1 MTDTSIS
8 ATTAATPDEELAA
21 LVAQVAALS
30 KTALELTKN
39 CIDIHHTIIDTIP
52 RVVASQVA
60 AALAAAAV
68 VPAGDFVQGIALT
81 PDQLDA
87 QFPPGTGDT
96 QTWHVVCIG
105 REPGLYASAFVSF
118 VSSTLTLLSHSI
130 SDLATD
136 QVRGIPNQLRQKK
149 SSRQEALNFYRY
161 KHQAGLVQ
169 KWNEVTPAPASA
181 AAAPV
186 ANSQ

>member
-1 MTDTSIS
+1 MTDTSIP

-30 KTALELTKN
+30 KTALDLTKN

-68 VPAGDFVQGIALT
+68 VPTGDFVQGVALT
-81 PDQLDA
+81 PAQLDA

-105 REPGLYASAFVSF
+105 REPGLYASAE
-118 VSSTLTLLSHSI
+118 
-130 SDLATD
+130 LATD
-136 QVRGIPNQLRQKK
+136 QVRGVPNQLRQKK

-161 KHQAGLVQ
+161 KHQAGQVQ
-169 KWNEVTPAPASA
+169 KWNEVAVAPAPAA
-181 AAAPV
+181 VVPA

>member
-1 MTDTSIS
+1 MTDTSIP

-21 LVAQVAALS
+21 LVVQVAVLS
-30 KTALELTKN
+30 KTALDLTKN

-68 VPAGDFVQGIALT
+68 VLMGDFVQGVALT
-81 PDQLDA
+81 PAQLDA

-105 REPGLYASAFVSF
+105 REPGLYASAE
-118 VSSTLTLLSHSI
+118 LT
-130 SDLATD
+130 TD
-136 QVRGIPNQLRQKK
+136 QVRGIPNQLLQKK

-161 KHQAGLVQ
+161 KHQAGQVQ
-169 KWNEVTPAPASA
+169 KWNEVAVAPAPAA
-181 AAAPV
+181 AVPA